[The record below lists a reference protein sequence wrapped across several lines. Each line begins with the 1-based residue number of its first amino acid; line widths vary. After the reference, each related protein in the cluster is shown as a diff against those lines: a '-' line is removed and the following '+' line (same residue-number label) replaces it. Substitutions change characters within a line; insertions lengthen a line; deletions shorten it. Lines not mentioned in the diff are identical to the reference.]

1 MANLP
6 SNSTTVTETD
16 VFDSYNTNEN
26 VTVTSGEY
34 DAVLGFFLEKTE
46 GNNEI
51 ANSLTDTVISI
62 ATNTSNSPMI
72 IIDELREYGLN
83 DIQQSI
89 ISLLNQTRNDTSMLG
104 FNKSQ
109 TPNNL
114 VARNILS

>member
-6 SNSTTVTETD
+6 STKTTTSTD
-16 VFDSYNTNEN
+16 VFNSYNTNES
-26 VTVTSGEY
+26 VTATTGEY
-34 DAVLGFFLEKTE
+34 DAVMGFFLQKTE
-46 GNNEI
+46 GNSTI
-51 ANSLTDTVISI
+51 ASSLTDTVIQI
-62 ATNTSNSPMI
+62 ATNLGDSPMI
-72 IIDELREYGLN
+72 IIDELAEYGLT

-109 TPNNL
+109 APNNL

>member
-6 SNSTTVTETD
+6 STKKTTTSTD
-16 VFDSYNTNEN
+16 VFDSYNTNESI
-26 VTVTSGEY
+26 TATTGEY
-34 DAVLGFFLEKTE
+34 DAVMGFFLQKTE
-46 GNNEI
+46 GNSTI
-51 ANSLTDTVISI
+51 ASSLTDTVIQI
-62 ATNTSNSPMI
+62 ATNLGDSPMI
-72 IIDELREYGLN
+72 IIDELAEYGLT

-109 TPNNL
+109 APNNL